1 MVLWFGGAC
10 IIGYETGNGV
20 MGILRKDPTVQPGD
34 PGLEPLFHPS
44 IKYKRDDIKD
54 PRLLSLTAGT
64 FAHNAVGLGAVLYI
78 GGVVIIAAPFFI
90 FVQGWAIGAIVRLA
104 GYQALLHRTLPHGVI
119 ELPVMLVTCSIVTV
133 LAFRLY
139 QTIRAEAKR
148 SFGRMLKDTTVV
160 YLSSLPL
167 LLLAAVLECYGT
179 RILWGE
185 T

>member
-1 MVLWFGGAC
+1 
-10 IIGYETGNGV
+10 
-20 MGILRKDPTVQPGD
+20 
-34 PGLEPLFHPS
+34 
-44 IKYKRDDIKD
+44 
-54 PRLLSLTAGT
+54 
-64 FAHNAVGLGAVLYI
+64 
-78 GGVVIIAAPFFI
+78 
-90 FVQGWAIGAIVRLA
+90 
-104 GYQALLHRTLPHGVI
+104 
-119 ELPVMLVTCSIVTV
+119 MLVTCSIVTV